1 MNDKDDFQ
9 QRETHDLT
17 GLRSDSS
24 EKLRSST
31 SEIKGEYK
39 QAHGRTH
46 SQAGPKTAVES
57 QVEKMLKKVKAAVKK
72 KNQQGITQ
80 SKEREVAE
88 IGLGIKKGRFT
99 ILSLAQLQ
107 EGLSVSAFSDI
118 FAIALQFVHGPPEPG
133 QKKKRSYK
141 KKTKHKQINKITPQL
156 KRLEDLTRLTSLCTL
171 DPETCALLV
180 SQLL

>member
-118 FAIALQFVHGPPEPG
+118 FAIALLIVHSLPNLV
-133 QKKKRSYK
+133 KRRSAHTRRRPNTSK
-141 KKTKHKQINKITPQL
+141 
-156 KRLEDLTRLTSLCTL
+156 LTR
-171 DPETCALLV
+171 
-180 SQLL
+180 